1 MESMTSQLMTSMTLL
16 YFFAFAMRTHL
27 NLSVFTIAG
36 TFFRIDCNTL
46 DPFGCANQA
55 NSILESLLTNI
66 PRLPRHNQTQLL
78 GPRQCEEF
86 ARTSQNLNIS
96 PAVPTTQHH
105 EICIS
110 KATDFPALTQ
120 IIVEHLHEM
129 REKEKLSGKSAAAAS
144 SSPSSLSQC
153 SCSAFA
159 KKVLENESQ
168 LHKCGGCRQAIYCS
182 EGEQNS
188 MVCNASRFKFILIP
202 V

>member
-1 MESMTSQLMTSMTLL
+1 M
-16 YFFAFAMRTHL
+16 
-27 NLSVFTIAG
+27 SVFTIAG
-36 TFFRIDCNTL
+36 TFFHLACNTLATRTL

-55 NSILESLLTNI
+55 KSLLESLLTNI
-66 PRLPRHNQTQLL
+66 PRIPRHNQTQLL

-86 ARTSQNLNIS
+86 ARTSHNLNIS
-96 PAVPTTQHH
+96 LSVLTAQHQ
-105 EICIS
+105 EIS

-120 IIVEHLHEM
+120 IIVEHLHAM
-129 REKEKLSGKSAAAAS
+129 REKGKLSGKSAAAAS